1 MRSGMVAVVG
11 RPNVGKSSLV
21 NALVGHKV
29 SIVTRKPQTTRH
41 RIQGVIHR
49 PEGQIVLVD
58 TPGLHLKQ
66 GRAINQ
72 YLNDTAAAS
81 LPGVDLVLFV
91 VEAGKWNEED
101 EAVLK
106 RLARTQADVGLV
118 INKVDRIA
126 DKKRL
131 LPEIEAQAARRG
143 YAFILP
149 VSALKRDNLDGLVRV
164 MFARMPEGPP
174 LYPPDQIEGQDLP
187 FVLSEI
193 VREKLMERLRQE
205 LPYVLTVQVEKLE
218 REEKLTRVE
227 AVIWVERENQKAIV
241 IGEKGRALKAVGI
254 AARKEMEARLGQ
266 QVFLKLWARSA
277 KDWTDDPQALKRFGY
292 LGSDGG

>member
-1 MRSGMVAVVG
+1 MHSGMVAVVG

-21 NALVGHKV
+21 NALVGQKV

-49 PEGQIVLVD
+49 PQGQVVLVD
-58 TPGLHLKQ
+58 TPGLHLKT
-66 GRAINQ
+66 GRALNR

-81 LPGVDLVLFV
+81 LGDVDLVLFV

-106 RLARTQADVGLV
+106 RLGHYPTAVGLV
-118 INKVDRIA
+118 INKVDKVA

-131 LPEIEAQAARRG
+131 LPEIEQLAARRD

-149 VSALKRDNLDGLVRV
+149 VSALKRDNLEPLVQV
-164 MFARMPEGPP
+164 LMSHMPEGPP
-174 LYPPDQIEGQDLP
+174 LYEPGQVEAQDP
-187 FVLSEI
+187 AFVLSEI
-193 VREKLMERLRQE
+193 IREKLMERLRQE
-205 LPYVLTVQVEKLE
+205 LPYVLTVQIEKLE
-218 REEKLTRVE
+218 RTPKLMRVE

-241 IGEKGRALKAVGI
+241 IGEKGQALKAVGA
-254 AARKEMEARLGQ
+254 AARREMEKRFGQ

-277 KDWTDDPQALKRFGY
+277 KGWTDDPHALQRFGY
-292 LGSDGG
+292 VGPG

>member
-21 NALVGHKV
+21 NALVGRKV

-49 PEGQIVLVD
+49 GGGQIVLVD

-66 GRAINQ
+66 GRALNK
-72 YLNDTAAAS
+72 YLNDTAAGS

-101 EAVLK
+101 DAVLK
-106 RLARTQADVGLV
+106 RLGRAQAPVGLV
-118 INKVDRIA
+118 INKVDKFG
-126 DKKRL
+126 DKTRL
-131 LPEIEAQAARRG
+131 LPEIQAHAARRD

-149 VSALKRDNLDGLVRV
+149 VSALKRDNLDKLGHELLT
-164 MFARMPEGPP
+164 RMPEGQQP
-174 LYPPDQIEGQDLP
+174 LYPDDQVEGQDLP

-205 LPYVLTVQVEKLE
+205 LPYVLTVQIDTLE
-218 REEKLTRVE
+218 QEEGLTRVE
-227 AVIWVERENQKAIV
+227 ATIWVERENQKAIV
-241 IGEKGRALKAVGI
+241 IGDKGQALKAVGT
-254 AARKEMEARLGQ
+254 AARKDMEARLGGK
-266 QVFLKLWARSA
+266 VFLKLWARSA
-277 KDWTDDPQALKRFGY
+277 KNWTDDPQALKRFGY
-292 LGSDGG
+292 LGED

>member
-1 MRSGMVAVVG
+1 MVAVVG

-21 NALVGHKV
+21 NALVGRKV

-49 PEGQIVLVD
+49 PEGQVVLVD

-66 GRAINQ
+66 GRAINK
-72 YLNDTAAAS
+72 YLNDTAAAGMT
-81 LPGVDLVLFV
+81 GVDLVLFV

-106 RLARTQADVGLV
+106 RLERTQAPVGLI
-118 INKVDRIA
+118 INKVDKVA
-126 DKKRL
+126 DKTRL
-131 LPEIEAQAARRG
+131 LPEIEAQAARRE

-149 VSALKRDNLDGLVRV
+149 VSALKRDNLEGLVRV
-164 MFARMPEGPP
+164 LFARLPEGPA
-174 LYPPDQIEGQDLP
+174 LYPADQVEGQDLA
-187 FVLSEI
+187 FVLAEI

-205 LPYVLTVQVEKLE
+205 LPYALTVQIEKLE

-241 IGEKGRALKAVGI
+241 IGEKGQALKAVGT
-254 AARKEMEARLGQ
+254 AARKDMEARLGGK
-266 QVFLKLWARSA
+266 VFLRLWARAA

-292 LGSDGG
+292 QADG

>member
-21 NALVGHKV
+21 NALVGPKV

-49 PEGQIVLVD
+49 PEGQAVLVD

-66 GRAINQ
+66 GRAINK
-72 YLNDTAAAS
+72 YLNDTAAAGMT
-81 LPGVDLVLFV
+81 GVDLVLFV

-106 RLARTQADVGLV
+106 RLERAQAPVGLV
-118 INKVDRIA
+118 INKVDKVA

-131 LPEIEAQAARRG
+131 LPEIEAQAARRD

-149 VSALKRDNLDGLVRV
+149 VSALKRDNLEGLLRV
-164 MFARMPEGPP
+164 VFARLPEGPA
-174 LYPPDQIEGQDLP
+174 LYPADQVEGQDLA
-187 FVLSEI
+187 FVLAEI

-205 LPYVLTVQVEKLE
+205 LPYALTVQVEKLE

-241 IGEKGRALKAVGI
+241 IGEKGQALKAVGT
-254 AARKEMEARLGQ
+254 AARKDMEARLGGK
-266 QVFLKLWARSA
+266 VFLRLWARAA

-292 LGSDGG
+292 QADG